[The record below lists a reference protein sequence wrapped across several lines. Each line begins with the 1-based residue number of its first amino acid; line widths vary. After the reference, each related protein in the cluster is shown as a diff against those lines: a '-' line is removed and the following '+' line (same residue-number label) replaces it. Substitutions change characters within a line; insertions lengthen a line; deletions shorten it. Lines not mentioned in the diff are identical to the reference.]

1 MSGQGV
7 GSISCSLFV
16 RLVYHITVEAAWRG
30 WGSHTPKSQDGGGGG
45 DHAFSKT
52 KESHSFVKSAEVP
65 LEGWKLESSC
75 RFPTQHTC
83 TCIHTHTH
91 TGVRMWVELH
101 VRVHCKRK
109 KNLSGTPLFL
119 INIQRFFTLF
129 VCSSTQLQI
138 ISKQKEQ
145 KNVRW
150 LNVVGGAQL
159 NLPQVK
165 TFFLM

>member
-91 TGVRMWVELH
+91 RSTH
-101 VRVHCKRK
+101 VGGTSCASSLQKEK
-109 KNLSGTPLFL
+109 KSFWNPSLSHKHPKIFH
-119 INIQRFFTLF
+119 F
-129 VCSSTQLQI
+129 VCVLVHSTANNFKAKRAKKCQVT
-138 ISKQKEQ
+138 KC
-145 KNVRW
+145 RW
-150 LNVVGGAQL
+150 WS
-159 NLPQVK
+159 
-165 TFFLM
+165 TT